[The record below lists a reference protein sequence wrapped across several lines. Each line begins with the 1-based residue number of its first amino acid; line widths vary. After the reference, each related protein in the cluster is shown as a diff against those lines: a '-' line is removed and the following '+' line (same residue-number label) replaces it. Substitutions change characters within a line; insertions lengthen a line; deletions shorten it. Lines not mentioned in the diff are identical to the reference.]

1 MNVKSFWFSS
11 IFALLAVCQAANA
24 QAPQEQAEAKT
35 TEKYSSGWM
44 KLKLEYSQNLL
55 AGIAKSDFDSIV
67 QNAEGMRGL
76 TMVEEFIRGK
86 KPGYSLQ
93 LEIFKDANS
102 EMIKQAQHGNLEG
115 TALAF
120 TQLTLS
126 CVNCH
131 KRIREE
137 PKAKA
142 K

>member
-1 MNVKSFWFSS
+1 MTKTFWS
-11 IFALLAVCQAANA
+11 IPLFALLLTIQSANA
-24 QAPQEQAEAKT
+24 QAPPEKVEAKAS
-35 TEKYSSGWM
+35 EKYSSGWM
-44 KLKLEYSQNLL
+44 KLKLEYSQKLL
-55 AGIAKSDFDSIV
+55 AGIAKGDFDSIV

-76 TMVEEFIRGK
+76 TMIEEFVRGR
-86 KPGYSLQ
+86 KPGYALQ
-93 LEIFKDANS
+93 LDIFKDANS
-102 EMIKQAQHGNLEG
+102 EMIKQAQQGNLEG